1 MIVYSVFGK
10 RSPMSIE
17 SNDGNLKSEKT
28 WFLLSSNTVTTYD
41 KAIFVFKSN
50 RGQLKNPDISGALY
64 TLRIQYSYLIDSRY
78 LSSILYT

>member
-10 RSPMSIE
+10 RSPISIE

-41 KAIFVFKSN
+41 KAFLVFKSKF
-50 RGQLKNPDISGALY
+50 QKWDFSGIKSFYFDANFDEKSNFWMLF
-64 TLRIQYSYLIDSRY
+64 RKRS
-78 LSSILYT
+78 